1 MGQMGAAAGTSLVSP
16 ELEKVFPGLRAASY
30 EVTSPPDPRYNCIA
44 WAAGDQSL
52 WWEPIRQPRY
62 TWPAGIPFEFTVSAL
77 AESYIA
83 KGFAEC
89 ESEVHEP
96 GFEKVALFADEVG
109 NLKHAARQVASGQWT
124 SKLGQNV
131 DIEHALRSL
140 EGEKYGCVELILK
153 RPCAAPG
160 LAVD

>member
-16 ELEKVFPGLRAASY
+16 ELEKAFPGLRATSY

-52 WWEPIRQPRY
+52 WWEPIRRPPY
-62 TWPAGIPFEFTVSAL
+62 TWPSNVPFEFTLSAL
-77 AESYIA
+77 AKSFIA
-83 KGFAEC
+83 TGYAKC
-89 ESEVHEP
+89 ESDVLEP
-96 GFEKVALFADEVG
+96 GFEKVALFTDEVG

-131 DIEHALRSL
+131 DIEHDLRGL
-140 EGEKYGCVELILK
+140 EGDEYGCVELILK
-153 RPCAAPG
+153 RPCAAPST
-160 LAVD
+160 AED